1 MVYKFV
7 SVKRVI
13 AKVFT
18 DLDLK
23 EGDHRVTDMIEWAG
37 EAVKKIGAF
46 PVLSTKI
53 TGKGGRPLLEITNY
67 QARLPVDLTSINQV
81 AYSTTLTGPFY
92 PMTYAAG
99 SFDAGVPNTSI
110 PSAEGETD
118 VVRDRP
124 IIDLAMSLY
133 GDTYVEALDRINT
146 YPNIREQLSALLYN
160 VTFPASSRDTTTLSD
175 PYTYVLVGDY
185 IKTNLRTGYL
195 MISYQAV
202 PVDDDGY
209 PMIPDDESFEEAIY
223 WYINMKLTYPEWK
236 LGRVRDA
243 VYYDAKSSWNFYRKQ
258 AYASALMPNVDQLES
273 IKNAWLR
280 LVPEIDEH
288 NTFFSNLNN
297 RQLILNKDK

>member
-1 MVYKFV
+1 MIYKLT

-23 EGDHRVTDMIEWAG
+23 EGDHRVSDMIEWAG

-46 PVLSTKI
+46 PALSTNI
-53 TGKGGRPLLEITNY
+53 TGKGGKPLLEIVDY
-67 QARLPVDLTSINQV
+67 QAKLPCDITTINQV
-81 AYSTTLTGPFY
+81 AFAASETGPFY
-92 PMTYAAG
+92 PMTYASG
-99 SFDAGVPNTSI
+99 SFDARIPNIDNQDDSVPPADLLI
-110 PSAEGETD
+110 A
-118 VVRDRP
+118 
-124 IIDLAMSLY
+124 DLAISLY
-133 GDTYVEALDRINT
+133 GDTYAQALERINT
-146 YPNIREQLSALLYN
+146 YPNIREQLVALLHN
-160 VTFPASSRDTTTLSD
+160 SQAAPAVGRDTVSLSD
-175 PYTYVLVGDY
+175 PYTYVISGNY
-185 IKTNLRTGYL
+185 IKTNIKSGYL

-202 PVDDDGY
+202 PVDSEGY

-236 LGRVRDA
+236 MGRIRDA

-258 AYASALMPNVDQLES
+258 AYAVALMPNVDQLES

-288 NTFFSNLNN
+288 STFFSHLNDKQ
-297 RQLILNKDK
+297 RILNKDKR